1 MKEYSKLND
10 NFSKIFDILDSLEK
24 DIYDSRSCDKG
35 FSELAMLAYSIRI
48 GIVDKIENNPE
59 WLLRKNMILISNG
72 FFRVKKYT
80 LENAIEI
87 IVEKIEALASYVPS
101 TLSFISGILEKNRYF
116 NEIESKMS
124 FEQRHQIHNT
134 FE

>member
-1 MKEYSKLND
+1 MKEYTKLND

-24 DIYDSRSCDKG
+24 DIYDSRTCDEG

-48 GIVDKIENNPE
+48 GIVDKIDNNPE

-87 IVEKIEALASYVPS
+87 IVEKIELLASYNSS
-101 TLSFISGILEKNRYF
+101 TSTFISGILEKNRYF
-116 NEIESKMS
+116 NEIESKMG
-124 FEQRHQIHNT
+124 FQQRHQIHNA